1 MSEFIHDRHWL
12 EHEFVSMIQ
21 KRGAEV
27 IAARGKSSAASAAN
41 AALHGMRSVLVPT
54 HADDFFAMSVCAKNN
69 PYGIDE
75 DLVFSFP
82 CRSTGKG
89 DYEIVSGLKMTPFLK
104 EKIALT
110 QKELIDERDLVSHL
124 LR

>member
-1 MSEFIHDRHWL
+1 MEVIRDRKWL
-12 EHEFVSMIQ
+12 ETEFFAKVQ

-41 AALHGMRSVLVPT
+41 AAIDSMRSLLTPT
-54 HADDFFAMSVCAKNN
+54 PKGEWFSAGVDTAKN
-69 PYGIDE
+69 PYGIPD

-82 CRSTGKG
+82 CRSQGRG
-89 DYEIVSGLKMTPFLK
+89 DYEVVSGLELDSFLR

-110 QKELIDERDLVSHL
+110 QKELLEERDLVSHL
-124 LR
+124 L